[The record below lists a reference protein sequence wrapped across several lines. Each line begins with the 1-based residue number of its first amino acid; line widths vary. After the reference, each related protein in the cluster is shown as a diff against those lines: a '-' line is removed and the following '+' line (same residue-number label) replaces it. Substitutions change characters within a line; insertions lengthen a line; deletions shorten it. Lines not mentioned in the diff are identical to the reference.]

1 MTSDDINVYSLKNV
15 TVRYKK
21 YLMELANIQ
30 AKIRDMA
37 EDMEQISDHYGDN
50 GDPAADAKE
59 VLVHLGTLLAA
70 TVVYASEYEEEMEK
84 PKKVESK

>member
-15 TVRYKK
+15 TARYKK
-21 YLMELANIQ
+21 YLVDLANIQ

-37 EDMEQISDHYGDN
+37 EDMEQISDRYGDN
-50 GDPAADAKE
+50 GDPAEDARE
-59 VLVHLGTLLAA
+59 VLVHLGTLLAD
-70 TVVYASEYEEEMEK
+70 TIVYTSEYEEEMEK